1 MFTYAIFIPNTWR
14 RAARLIIPMA
24 LAPMTVPWILGAIH
38 PELYRVAIK
47 TASFENLSE
56 DGLFLVLGA
65 FTAIFGTHT
74 INTLRIEAYRARLLN
89 QYRLGRKLGGG
100 GMGEVYL
107 AEHQL
112 LKRPCAIKL
121 IRHDLVGNPRGLRPL
136 RARGPRDRTAFAL
149 EYHRDL
155 RLRT

>member
-1 MFTYAIFIPNTWR
+1 MFTYAIFIPNPWR
-14 RAARLIIPMA
+14 KAARLIIPMA
-24 LAPMTVPWILGAIH
+24 LAPMIVPWVLGAFH
-38 PELYRVAIK
+38 PELYQVAIHA
-47 TASFENLSE
+47 ASLENMSE
-56 DGLFLVLGA
+56 DGLFLILGA

-121 IRHDLVGNPRGLRPL
+121 IRSGPGGQPAHLCPL
-136 RARGPRDRTAFAL
+136 RARGPGDCPALAL
-149 EYHRDL
+149 EYDRDL
-155 RLRT
+155 